1 MTSLSQEGLGG
12 VTGED
17 AGSEDS
23 PAGTEENTF
32 FKDGAQWVVT
42 DLKCF
47 LTNTQEH
54 VTVAINGD
62 KLTLYM
68 LFNSLF

>member
-32 FKDGAQWVVT
+32 FKDRGAMGGNR
-42 DLKCF
+42 F
-47 LTNTQEH
+47 
-54 VTVAINGD
+54 
-62 KLTLYM
+62 KLFSY
-68 LFNSLF
+68 